1 MFVKTQKLSHTGLS
15 KGKLVSCNSRGL
27 DPNIQLSLERLA
39 LELEYSLQ
47 TSKLLSLP
55 RCCSISFSRS
65 LIIQHSSPNLLPW
78 QLASKRVTAGTQA
91 SYYYWSKKVAD
102 SRGGKSSMHVQSR
115 KRPWGFYSS
124 PMLPKTLVGVIQ
136 RLHPSVLPKDGNI

>member
-1 MFVKTQKLSHTGLS
+1 MGWPGGSSASQGASWSHRS
-15 KGKLVSCNSRGL
+15 LV
-27 DPNIQLSLERLA
+27 QLISARSSAGSES
-39 LELEYSLQ
+39 YGW
-47 TSKLLSLP
+47 LP
-55 RCCSISFSRS
+55 SIVWGPRFSAHSFSRS